1 MVEISVVVPVYNV
14 EEFLGECL
22 DSIVNQTFKD
32 IEIICVNDG
41 SPDNSLEI
49 LNEYAAKDDRFI
61 VIDQENG
68 GHAVASNR
76 GIDIAKGKYLFL
88 MDSDD
93 ILDLNAFEH
102 TYKIAEEK
110 NVDFVLFQAI
120 NYFMDKNELV
130 EAENYSMNALADHV
144 GDSIFNWKDVK
155 DFVFKITVTP
165 WSKLYNREFIIKNNI
180 RFPEGFVFDDNVF
193 FFDVLFSA
201 EKITFLREHLF
212 KRRWYSS
219 SSTTSGGV
227 KFLDYIPICALIWDV
242 FSKHGVFDEFKE
254 GLFEKKVGTINFWY
268 NGINE
273 EFKQEF
279 FDRMKDDY
287 VHLAAD
293 EEFFEDFL
301 NHLTDKQRRIFDSVF
316 ESEVYTEFDL
326 KLKYRK
332 LIDENTQLK
341 EKLYPELYKNKQLR
355 RDFYQISQETEKLKN
370 ANKNLLSD
378 NDRLNEKI
386 NEIQIGD
393 FYD

>member
-1 MVEISVVVPVYNV
+1 
-14 EEFLGECL
+14 
-22 DSIVNQTFKD
+22 
-32 IEIICVNDG
+32 
-41 SPDNSLEI
+41 
-49 LNEYAAKDDRFI
+49 
-61 VIDQENG
+61 
-68 GHAVASNR
+68 
-76 GIDIAKGKYLFL
+76 

-102 TYKIAEEK
+102 TYKLAEEK

-144 GDSIFNWKDVK
+144 GDSIFNWQDVK

-180 RFPEGFVFDDNVF
+180 RFPEGLVFDDNVF

-201 EKITFLREHLF
+201 ERITFLREHLF

-227 KFLDYIPICALIWDV
+227 KFLDYIPICGLIWDV

-268 NGINE
+268 NGINK

-287 VHLAAD
+287 LHLTED
-293 EEFFEDFL
+293 EEFFEDFF
-301 NHLTDKQRRIFDSVF
+301 NHLTDKQRRIFESVF
-316 ESEVYTEFDL
+316 ESDVYTEFDL
-326 KLKYRK
+326 KLKYK
-332 LIDENTQLK
+332 ELMENNIHLK
-341 EKLYPELYKNKQLR
+341 EKLYPNLYENKKIRKNY
-355 RDFYQISQETEKLKN
+355 YQTYLKTIKLKN
-370 ANKNLLSD
+370 ENKKLLLE
-378 NDRLNEKI
+378 NNQLKEKI
-386 NEIQIGD
+386 NELSK
-393 FYD
+393 